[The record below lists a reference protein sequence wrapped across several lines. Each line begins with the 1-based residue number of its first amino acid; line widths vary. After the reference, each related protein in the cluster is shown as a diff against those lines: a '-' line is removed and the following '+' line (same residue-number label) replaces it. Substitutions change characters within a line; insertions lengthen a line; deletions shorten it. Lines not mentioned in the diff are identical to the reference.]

1 MDACGKA
8 GKIRGI
14 KEIYQG
20 VKKMNDLAFNIH
32 QEVLNLKRNIET
44 QFLQMGALLKKI
56 RDERLYETLSYE
68 TFEEYIAQP
77 ELALNRSTVY
87 KIIGVYEDFGMCN
100 RLDIDVAEIGY
111 AKLDRI
117 RQFKDQEDFE
127 EWVYKAKT
135 LSLSDLS
142 LEIREKKG
150 QGVITSEVLHI
161 VCPYCG
167 KEFEY
172 RK

>member
-1 MDACGKA
+1 MK
-8 GKIRGI
+8 
-14 KEIYQG
+14 
-20 VKKMNDLAFNIH
+20 DLAFNLH
-32 QEVLNLKRNIET
+32 QEILNLKRNIET
-44 QFLQMGALLKKI
+44 QFLQMGALLKRI

-100 RLDIDVAEIGY
+100 QLDIDIAEIGY

-150 QGVITSEVLHI
+150 KEGEIVIRKIIQI
-161 VCPYCG
+161 VCPNCG
-167 KEFEY
+167 KAFDYIIKGEKNE
-172 RK
+172 RN